1 MELNE
6 TSAAPQP
13 TKERSS
19 GELSKPPS
27 PSHSN
32 TSSATFQIND
42 VSKELIK
49 EIPRYDGSGGAPKL
63 FDYIEHF
70 EDFASV
76 AEFSSNMEIIIA
88 TSKLNGDA
96 KMWWCDH

>member
-6 TSAAPQP
+6 TSASAVPQP
-13 TKERSS
+13 TKERST
-19 GELSKPPS
+19 GELLKTPS
-27 PSHSN
+27 LSHSN

-49 EIPRYDGSGGAPKL
+49 EISRYDGSGGTPKL

-70 EDFASV
+70 EDFALIV
-76 AEFSSNMEIIIA
+76 ELSSNLEIVIA
-88 TSKLNGDA
+88 TSKLNRDTNI
-96 KMWWCDH
+96 W